1 MVSIK
6 VRTGLLLFLLIVVGS
21 CGYTFR
27 GSGSVLPPDVKSI
40 YIPNVQNN
48 STKIGLGNLLTQAL
62 RDEFDSYGVVSVV
75 DTEREADAVLTVE
88 VLDVKESAGSVQS
101 STNTALQMD
110 TVVMLKGELRKD
122 SGELLW
128 RDAQLKVQQTY
139 SSDSSS
145 VVTSSVAFAGGSIAS
160 GDLQGL
166 SSREV
171 SRGQEG
177 GVLAALVEDA
187 SRQIYDKAVAPDF

>member
-1 MVSIK
+1 MVFNSRRL
-6 VRTGLLLFLLIVVGS
+6 VLFFFALMTLGA

-27 GSGSVLPPDVKSI
+27 GSGSVLPPDVKSV
-40 YIPNVQNN
+40 YIPSVQNN
-48 STKIGLGNLLTQAL
+48 STKIGLGTLLTQAL
-62 RDEFDSYGVVSVV
+62 RDEFDSYGVVAVV

-88 VLDVKESAGSVQS
+88 VVDVKESAGAVSG
-101 STNTALQMD
+101 TNTALQMD
-110 TVVMLKGELRKD
+110 TIMFLRGELRKY

-128 RDAQLKVQQTY
+128 RDSQLKVQQTY
-139 SSDSSS
+139 GANGSS

-160 GDLQGL
+160 GDLEGL

-177 GVLAALVEDA
+177 GALTDLAEDA

>member
-1 MVSIK
+1 MLFDSMR
-6 VRTGLLLFLLIVVGS
+6 RTFFFFVLMTLGA

-27 GSGSVLPPDVKSI
+27 GSGSVLPPDVKSV
-40 YIPNVQNN
+40 YIPSVQNN
-48 STKIGLGNLLTQAL
+48 STKIGLGTLLTQAL

-88 VLDVKESAGSVQS
+88 IVDVKESAGAVSG
-101 STNTALQMD
+101 TNTALQMD
-110 TVVMLKGELRKD
+110 TVVFLKGELRKD

-128 RDAQLKVQQTY
+128 RDSQLKVQQTY
-139 SSDSSS
+139 GADGSS

-160 GDLQGL
+160 GDLGGL

-177 GVLAALVEDA
+177 SVLASLVEDA